1 MALSQ
6 PRAVNDNQR
15 KSVRG
20 RRERGRLVS
29 ATLGVGNDETRSWI
43 AADKKARERAWAVR
57 GTGVWSGLR
66 SFGSWRT
73 VIHEPEQ

>member
-29 ATLGVGNDETRSWI
+29 ATLGVGNDENKEL
-43 AADKKARERAWAVR
+43 DC
-57 GTGVWSGLR
+57 G
-66 SFGSWRT
+66 
-73 VIHEPEQ
+73 